1 MKQRCQ
7 YYVTRTLTLV
17 IFSTLQLAFSFT
29 SQTIAQSTQET
40 KPKEDWPNLKK
51 FAMEN
56 QKLTPPGNG
65 EKRVVFMGNSI
76 TQVWKDSDTTF
87 FKNKLYIN
95 RGISGQ
101 VTEQMLLRFQ
111 PDVVDL
117 KPAVVVILAG
127 INDIAENN
135 GPITIQQIHNNIVSM
150 IKLAQTNNI
159 RVVVCSVLPANNF
172 PWRPAIKPANKVIEL
187 NTLLETHCKAN
198 NIVYAD
204 CYSKMVNKEKG
215 MDKTLAYDGVHP
227 TLAGYK
233 IMEPI
238 VKKAID
244 KAIRQQMKSGR

>member
-1 MKQRCQ
+1 MKQLMVFALT
-7 YYVTRTLTLV
+7 VTISLT
-17 IFSTLQLAFSFT
+17 AT
-29 SQTIAQSTQET
+29 SQQS
-40 KPKEDWPNLKK
+40 KPNEDWPNLKK

-56 QKLTPPGNG
+56 QKLTPPAKG
-65 EKRVVFMGNSI
+65 ERRVVFMGNSI

-111 PDVVDL
+111 QDVIDL

-135 GPITIQQIHNNIVSM
+135 GPITTDKIFDNIVSM
-150 IKLAQTNNI
+150 VKHANKNNI
-159 RVVVCSVLPANNF
+159 RVVISSVLPANNF
-172 PWRPAIKPANKVIEL
+172 PWRPNIKPADKVIEL
-187 NTLLETHCKAN
+187 NSMLEAYCKAN
-198 NIVYAD
+198 KIVYCD
-204 CYSKMVNKEKG
+204 YYSKMVNSEKG
-215 MDKTLAYDGVHP
+215 LDKTLAYDGVHP

-238 VKKAID
+238 VEEAITKAL
-244 KAIRQQMKSGR
+244 R